1 MKREQ
6 LHQYLEQQV
15 QVTLFD
21 GSSYVGIFM
30 RCDDKRFE
38 TNPNLFLKPNYY
50 VLINNQETIIHSQHS
65 TRPVRTIYPCR

>member
-15 QVTLFD
+15 QLTLFD

-50 VLINNQETIIHSQHS
+50 VLINNQETIVSPIFRCSHI
-65 TRPVRTIYPCR
+65 RKLTIC